1 MKLVF
6 KALDIQASDSDIEL
20 VIKEMD
26 TNSIIII
33 IIKYLQYR
41 KSYANNPMG

>member
-26 TNSIIII
+26 TNSIFII
-33 IIKYLQYR
+33 IIKYLQYM
-41 KSYANNPMG
+41 KK

>member
-26 TNSIIII
+26 KNSI
-33 IIKYLQYR
+33 
-41 KSYANNPMG
+41 